1 MIFLFS
7 FYVSPQNEKDAI
19 LKEVEV
25 KTSQNVPGNMAA
37 RDLCG
42 ALVVVLLWCTP
53 AVKSFSAAPLCMS
66 VKTCVH
72 GSRGRALR
80 PGSDI
85 LALVHFKTRQ
95 RQGQCLVGDH
105 KRAEPPERLRTE
117 ALPVLSSLPGATCTE
132 DRTAG
137 PGKDRPA
144 GLLGVVMAREFSSDG
159 RLFSRPWQ
167 LLEVAVALIVVA
179 GYFSTVRSLTHVSGV
194 DPTCIETITRSVCY
208 LYMS

>member
-1 MIFLFS
+1 
-7 FYVSPQNEKDAI
+7 
-19 LKEVEV
+19 
-25 KTSQNVPGNMAA
+25 MAA
-37 RDLCG
+37 RDRCG
-42 ALVVVLLWCTP
+42 AMVVVLLWCTP
-53 AVKSFSAAPLCMS
+53 AVKSFSASPLCMS
-66 VKTCVH
+66 IKTCVH
-72 GSRGRALR
+72 ASRGRALR

-95 RQGQCLVGDH
+95 RQAQLVGEH
-105 KRAEPPERLRTE
+105 KRAEPPECLRTE
-117 ALPVLSSLPGATCTE
+117 ALPVLSSLPGVTCTK

-144 GLLGVVMAREFSSDG
+144 GLLGVVKTRKISLDG
-159 RLFSRPWQ
+159 RLLSRPWH